1 VLLAM
6 LAGMLLSSLFA
17 LVALVFNANQVATG
31 LALTIFGVGLS
42 TFVGAAWV
50 GKPLAGFEP
59 LAIPYLSEI
68 PLIGRMLFAQD
79 LLVYLSFALFAL
91 VAWVILKSR
100 VGLIIQAVG
109 ENPDA
114 ASAMGLPVLGV
125 RALAVLFG
133 GAMAGLAGAYLS
145 LAYTPMWA
153 ENMSAGRGWIALA
166 LVVFASWRVWRL
178 LLGAYLFGLASIL
191 HLVAQGLGLA
201 IPSSLLAMLPY
212 VATIVVLVLL
222 SRMRCAPGY
231 MRRCR
236 WGSRGRPGV
245 SLNNRQQRT
254 RRLASS
260 DAA

>member
-1 VLLAM
+1 
-6 LAGMLLSSLFA
+6 
-17 LVALVFNANQVATG
+17 
-31 LALTIFGVGLS
+31 
-42 TFVGAAWV
+42 
-50 GKPLAGFEP
+50 
-59 LAIPYLSEI
+59 
-68 PLIGRMLFAQD
+68 MLFAQD

-222 SRMRCAPGY
+222 SRDAVRTRLYAP
-231 MRRCR
+231 
-236 WGSRGRPGV
+236 V
-245 SLNNRQQRT
+245 SLGQPWQ
-254 RRLASS
+254 AGH
-260 DAA
+260 